1 MLKSV
6 EDLTK
11 RLSGDPGRPRLTWYG
26 DDGERIELSGAVLEN
41 WVSKTTN
48 LLVEEFDAAP
58 GVTVLLD
65 LPVHWRTTVW
75 ALAAWRCGATVQV
88 AASGDA
94 VEAIGTT
101 GPADVVVTARPER
114 HAGARDVVAVALP
127 ALARA
132 YPGTLPRGAVD
143 AASAVMTYADV
154 VLAAPAPDPA
164 APALEA
170 DGLTVT
176 HGDLF
181 AWAAGAAGSPAPG
194 ARVLV
199 GGDAPL
205 PDALRRL
212 LAVWADEGSV
222 VLTSAATAAALDDD
236 AARRERLVAQE
247 GVTDVAA
254 QDRPGQD
261 RPGQDRPG
269 QDRPGQDRPG
279 QD

>member
-1 MLKSV
+1 MLTSV
-6 EDLTK
+6 DELTK
-11 RLSGDPGRPRLTWYG
+11 RLSGDQGRPRLTWYG
-26 DDGERIELSGAVLEN
+26 DDGERIELSGAVLDN

-65 LPVHWRTTVW
+65 LPVHWRTAVW
-75 ALAAWRCGATVQV
+75 ALAAWRCGATVRV
-88 AASGDA
+88 PAPDAAAGSPTDA
-94 VEAIGTT
+94 
-101 GPADVVVTARPER
+101 PADVVVTATPER

-127 ALARA
+127 ALARTF
-132 YPGTLPRGAVD
+132 GGSLPAGAVD

-170 DGLTVT
+170 GDECVA
-176 HGDLF
+176 HRDLF
-181 AWAAGAAGSPAPG
+181 AWAAGTAASAAPG

-199 GGDAPL
+199 RGDVPL

-212 LAVWADEGSV
+212 LAVWAAGGSV
-222 VLTSAATAAALDDD
+222 VLTSAATAAALEAD

-247 GVTDVAA
+247 GVT
-254 QDRPGQD
+254 G
-261 RPGQDRPG
+261 
-269 QDRPGQDRPG
+269 
-279 QD
+279 